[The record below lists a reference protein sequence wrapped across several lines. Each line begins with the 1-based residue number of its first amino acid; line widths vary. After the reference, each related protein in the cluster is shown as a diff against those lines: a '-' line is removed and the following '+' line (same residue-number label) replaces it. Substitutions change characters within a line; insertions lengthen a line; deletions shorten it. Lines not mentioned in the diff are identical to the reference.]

1 MLRHV
6 SEERNKL
13 SIQFFS
19 RRKLVAGD
27 GVNHCGALR
36 HVCRQEGGEPPRG
49 GVNGN
54 MNLTVLLIAAY
65 LPVLPVLFIILR
77 SGSFGRG
84 SAGTFLKL
92 FFLGVAAA
100 VPSFL
105 MEAGAMIALTVLL
118 RVFLSNAQEQSFHM
132 ISSILRYVL
141 VAAVIEEAW
150 KHFVLRKSTWT
161 QMTMDTVADGV
172 AASAAVAAGFSA
184 VMYIAW
190 QASYKVIPADME
202 VLRSG
207 MPDFL
212 AAGAVVSFV
221 YALLFIF
228 AHFGISGFMGALY
241 GLAKGADQKNHS
253 GRAGFMLSLSYLLPV
268 LVHGACAGMIGYG
281 ISTENPVWYVLGFAA
296 EGVLALIMAIVL
308 GSARDAALAASAAN
322 AAYTAAKAEMP
333 AAGAES
339 AEFSEDVGDMDLSER
354 DETENELYLDVKDDT
369 PGFPEEAP
377 GTSVM
382 AIDEP
387 SAEQQDQAEEEDTYS
402 RSDTDV

>member
-1 MLRHV
+1 M
-6 SEERNKL
+6 
-13 SIQFFS
+13 
-19 RRKLVAGD
+19 D
-27 GVNHCGALR
+27 
-36 HVCRQEGGEPPRG
+36 
-49 GVNGN
+49 
-54 MNLTVLLIAAY
+54 LTVLLIAAY

-118 RVFLSNAQEQSFHM
+118 RVFFSNAQEQSFHM

-150 KHFVLRKSTWT
+150 KHFVLRKATWT

-172 AASAAVAAGFSA
+172 AASAAVGTGFSA

-228 AHFGISGFMGALY
+228 AHFGFSGFMGALY
-241 GLAKGADQKNHS
+241 GIAKGSDQKNHS

-281 ISTENPVWYVLGFAA
+281 IASAKPVWYILGFAA
-296 EGVLALIMAIVL
+296 EGVLALLMAIVL
-308 GSARDAALAASAAN
+308 GSARDAALAASAAS
-322 AAYTAAKAEMP
+322 AAYSAAKAEMP
-333 AAGAES
+333 PSGAEN
-339 AEFSEDVGDMDLSER
+339 AELSEETGDVDFSER
-354 DETENELYLDVKDDT
+354 DEAENELYLEMK
-369 PGFPEEAP
+369 EESSGSEDGMP
-377 GTSVM
+377 GTYATTEDSPSTERE
-382 AIDEP
+382 DWQDGEYTDPEDGNTDRKEP
-387 SAEQQDQAEEEDTYS
+387 LFQTGSLPEDIPNYPDRDNIWKTE
-402 RSDTDV
+402 

>member
-1 MLRHV
+1 
-6 SEERNKL
+6 
-13 SIQFFS
+13 
-19 RRKLVAGD
+19 
-27 GVNHCGALR
+27 
-36 HVCRQEGGEPPRG
+36 
-49 GVNGN
+49 

-118 RVFLSNAQEQSFHM
+118 RVFLSGAQEQSFHM

-161 QMTMDTVADGV
+161 QMTMDTVADGI
-172 AASAAVAAGFSA
+172 AASAAVGAGFSA

-190 QASYKVIPADME
+190 QASYKVIPVDME

-228 AHFGISGFMGALY
+228 AHFGFSGFMGALY
-241 GLAKGADQKNHS
+241 GLAKGSDQKNHS

-268 LVHGACAGMIGYG
+268 LVHGACAGMVGYG
-281 ISTENPVWYVLGFAA
+281 IASEKPVWYILGFAA

-308 GSARDAALAASAAN
+308 GSARDAALAARAADAAYSAAR
-322 AAYTAAKAEMP
+322 AEMP
-333 AAGAES
+333 QASAES
-339 AEFSEDVGDMDLSER
+339 AEFSEDVGDIDLSGQ
-354 DETENELYLDVKDDT
+354 DEAGTGQYLEMREDSAGSSEDTQVTAVVTADD
-369 PGFPEEAP
+369 
-377 GTSVM
+377 
-382 AIDEP
+382 P
-387 SAEQQDQAEEEDTYS
+387 SAEQKDQAKVEETYTWND
-402 RSDTDV
+402 SDDV

>member
-1 MLRHV
+1 
-6 SEERNKL
+6 
-13 SIQFFS
+13 
-19 RRKLVAGD
+19 
-27 GVNHCGALR
+27 
-36 HVCRQEGGEPPRG
+36 
-49 GVNGN
+49 

-118 RVFLSNAQEQSFHM
+118 RVFFSNAREHSFHL

-161 QMTMDTVADGV
+161 QMTMETVADGV
-172 AASAAVAAGFSA
+172 AASAAVGTGFSA

-228 AHFGISGFMGALY
+228 AHFGFSGFMGALY
-241 GLAKGADQKNHS
+241 GIAKGSDQKNHS

-281 ISTENPVWYVLGFAA
+281 IASAKPLWYILGFAA
-296 EGVLALIMAIVL
+296 EGMLALIMAIVL
-308 GSARDAALAASAAN
+308 GSARDAALAASAAS
-322 AAYTAAKAEMP
+322 AAYSAAKAEMP
-333 AAGAES
+333 SAGAES
-339 AEFSEDVGDMDLSER
+339 MEFSEDVGDMDLSER
-354 DETENELYLDVKDDT
+354 DEAEKELYLEMKEDIPVSPEGT
-369 PGFPEEAP
+369 PE
-377 GTSVM
+377 TSVM
-382 AIDEP
+382 TIDDP
-387 SAEQQDQAEEEDTYS
+387 SAERENRQEGDYVDPEEIVPD
-402 RSDTDV
+402 